1 MMPATQCRVCGNIL
15 SSARIRKEHEILRH
29 RLTFVDGETFSPTP
43 YVMPLAAV
51 APQNPASQAS
61 ATPSGGP
68 ALTTGPQAQ
77 VPVPASTT
85 ASSAQITSGPPSM
98 TNVGGQAPTIAT
110 SGGHIPSPRS
120 NTVSPTPM
128 SLGTVSVSPTTV
140 SVGSVGTLSSVSTP
154 SNVSSTAPVLFLTPT
169 PMNLRPRL
177 TRAASSSPVTRAHH
191 HQLPARSSSVSPS
204 QPNSPGDT
212 KCRYC
217 LLTLSNRYHLN
228 RHIRNCLFKFD
239 PSVHNISDY
248 CVLTRPRNYEQT
260 SRILQQLTLS
270 DRIKMCR
277 LNKWAIPNIW
287 PLVFP
292 HNVRPI
298 PPILGEMT
306 ASRESTNILRGLLRA
321 EPEVPLPRKVI
332 LVDTDQHIQS
342 VLPSRYLTPGTTFV
356 TRSRADDIIVSPG
369 IITFF

>member
-1 MMPATQCRVCGNIL
+1 MMQATQCRVCGNIL
-15 SSARIRKEHEILRH
+15 SSARTRKEHEILKH

-68 ALTTGPQAQ
+68 ALAGPQAQ
-77 VPVPASTT
+77 VPVPVSSSTT
-85 ASSAQITSGPPSM
+85 ATP
-98 TNVGGQAPTIAT
+98 GGNA
-110 SGGHIPSPRS
+110 PSPRS
-120 NTVSPTPM
+120 NTVSPSPM

-140 SVGSVGTLSSVSTP
+140 SMGSAGTLSSVSTP
-154 SNVSSTAPVLFLTPT
+154 SNVSSSAPVVFLTPT
-169 PMNLRPRL
+169 PTNLRPRL

-191 HQLPARSSSVSPS
+191 HQIPARSSSVSPS
-204 QPNSPGDT
+204 QPNSPGDS

-217 LLTLSNRYHLN
+217 LLTFSDRYHLN

-239 PSVHNISDY
+239 PSVHNISAY

-260 SRILQQLTLS
+260 SRILQHLTLS
-270 DRIKMCR
+270 DQIKMCR

-298 PPILGEMT
+298 PPILGQMS

-321 EPEVPLPRKVI
+321 EPEVSLPQKVI

-342 VLPSRYLTPGTTFV
+342 VLPSRFLTPGTAFV
-356 TRSRADDIIVSPG
+356 TRTRGDDIIVSPG
-369 IITFF
+369 IEYSFLY